1 MSPLLL
7 QECANKEDLE
17 GSDLEILVN
26 YCPSH
31 FAARLDNIFGIGV
44 LQILSDEVENPLSHY
59 PEADAVYPSLTLNI
73 TYKHKEQLSARNF
86 WYSCSYQNLHGGW
99 LLAGRKSKRFKT
111 IWIVISSESSI
122 QNICCPTH
130 CVLTITTEP

>member
-31 FAARLDNIFGIGV
+31 FVARLDNIFGIGV
-44 LQILSDEVENPLSHY
+44 LQILYDEVENPLSHY

-73 TYKHKEQLSARNF
+73 T
-86 WYSCSYQNLHGGW
+86 
-99 LLAGRKSKRFKT
+99 
-111 IWIVISSESSI
+111 
-122 QNICCPTH
+122 
-130 CVLTITTEP
+130 